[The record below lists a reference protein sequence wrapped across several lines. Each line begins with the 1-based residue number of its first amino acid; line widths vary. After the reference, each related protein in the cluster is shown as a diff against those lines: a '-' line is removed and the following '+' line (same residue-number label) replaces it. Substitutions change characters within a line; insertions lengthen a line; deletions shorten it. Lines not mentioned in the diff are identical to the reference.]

1 MNWHDSA
8 RRLDQAVDR
17 QWSEPFRLMP
27 WRAGDLDDGAPDTA
41 RPVVETTGV
50 LMLGDEINTGLVGDV
65 RGRGASFEPRV
76 AAGDASLSVAGSN
89 LGAVKPQQGDRV
101 HMLDPVRAGT
111 NDEFFVVIS
120 AIADAADRWTIALA
134 RSRG

>member
-1 MNWHDSA
+1 MDWRRTA
-8 RRLDQAVDR
+8 ARLDRAVDR
-17 QWSEPFRLMP
+17 RWAEPFRLVP
-27 WRAGDLDDGAPDTA
+27 WRTGELDEGAPDTA

-76 AAGDASLSVAGSN
+76 ATGDASLGVMGEH
-89 LGAVKPQQGDRV
+89 LGNTKPQQGDRV
-101 HMLDPVRAGT
+101 HMLDPKRTGT
-111 NDEFFVVIS
+111 TDEFFVVIS
-120 AIADAADRWTIALA
+120 AIADAADWWTIALA